1 MERET
6 WKEVIQLGD
15 QEEPQVLPPSLSTFF
30 FFFSLSFTHNT
41 THPLL
46 KPISMVA
53 FSPNGLYLA
62 ASDLAGSLF
71 VWQFPSG
78 TLVHK

>member
-15 QEEPQVLPPSLSTFF
+15 KEGPQVPTFF
-30 FFFSLSFTHNT
+30 FSVISLPSSHSHLT
-41 THPLL
+41 LL
-46 KPISMVA
+46 KPISVIA

-62 ASDLAGSLF
+62 AADLAGTVF

-78 TLVHK
+78 TLVHR

>member
-1 MERET
+1 MKVMERET

-15 QEEPQVLPPSLSTFF
+15 KEGPQVPCFF
-30 FFFSLSFTHNT
+30 FFFYFISLSLSHLT
-41 THPLL
+41 LV
-46 KPISMVA
+46 KPISVIA

-62 ASDLAGSLF
+62 AADLAGTVF

-78 TLVHK
+78 TLVHR

>member
-1 MERET
+1 VKVMERET

-15 QEEPQVLPPSLSTFF
+15 KEGPQVP
-30 FFFSLSFTHNT
+30 FFFSFFLLFLSHSHLT
-41 THPLL
+41 LL
-46 KPISMVA
+46 KPISVIA

-62 ASDLAGSLF
+62 AADLAGTVF

-78 TLVHK
+78 TLVHR